1 MLKEQLGMAIDS
13 LRANKFRS
21 LLTMLGIIIGTGTL
35 VAVLSLGNAVQG
47 SVFQQFIDLG
57 TRSVV
62 LAPGDKTKQGARDVA
77 DWGLLSMRDY
87 AAIEQIVAQ
96 RPDLFSTSAPVVN
109 VPLTIRSGTTAFERT
124 VVGTTAEFS
133 KIRNARAA
141 HGRFITDPDNEQR
154 APVAVIGGKVA
165 ESLFG
170 TGEAAAQAAVGKIII
185 VNNRPIEIVGVLGS
199 NATIFGLEEQIFVPI
214 DTLQLRLANNLALP
228 GRGVE
233 LTSMLVGLQ
242 SEQQTAEV
250 GKVLTAALRSER
262 GLAEGVVD
270 DFEITLPDQPLSIL
284 RGINSAITG
293 FIAVVALIS
302 LVVGGIGIT
311 NIMLVAVTERTR
323 EIGVRKALG
332 ATDGDILVQFLLE
345 SAAVSLIGG
354 VIGVTGAIG
363 LVLLIGAVSGIGATI
378 AWGAVLISL
387 LFAAV
392 VGIGFGTYP
401 ARRASLLLPVEALRY
416 E

>member
-1 MLKEQLGMAIDS
+1 MFREQLAMALDS

-62 LAPGDKTKQGARDVA
+62 VLPGDRTKKGARDLPNY
-77 DWGLLSMRDY
+77 GLLSIRDNQTL
-87 AAIEQIVAQ
+87 AQLVAQ
-96 RPDLFSTSAPVVN
+96 HRDLFTTSTPVAN
-109 VPLTIRSGTTAFERT
+109 VPLSISSGTKAFTRT

-133 KIRNARAA
+133 KVRNAKVAY
-141 HGRFITDPDNEQR
+141 GRFLTAADNQEY
-154 APVAVIGGKVA
+154 AAVVVLGGKVA
-165 ESLFG
+165 ESVFG
-170 TGEAAAQAAVGKIII
+170 TDKKVIQAAIGTTLAINGRPVEIIGI
-185 VNNRPIEIVGVLGS
+185 LDS
-199 NATIFGLEEQIFVPI
+199 NATIFGLEEQAFMPI
-214 DTLQLRLANNLALP
+214 DTLRLRFANNLDLP
-228 GRGVE
+228 GKGTQLNSV
-233 LTSMLVGLQ
+233 LLGLQ

-250 GKVLTAALRSER
+250 GKLLTATLRAER
-262 GLAEGVVD
+262 SLAEGTVD

-284 RGINSAITG
+284 RGINSVITI
-293 FIAVVALIS
+293 FIAIVALIS
-302 LVVGGIGIT
+302 LLVGGIGIT

-332 ATDGDILVQFLLE
+332 ATDGDILWQFLLE

-354 VIGVTGAIG
+354 LIGVTGAIV
-363 LVLLIGAVSGIGATI
+363 LVLVAGTLSGIGAPI
-378 AWGAVLISL
+378 AWGAVAIAL
-387 LFAAV
+387 LFAAI